1 MNVNYINPF
10 VNSLLNILETMANM
24 TPKTGPLYLMPTKI
38 SEGSVTG
45 FIRMIGEFVEC
56 TMAISF
62 TREAMLAIASKML
75 GEEITELDDEITN
88 LAGEITN
95 MVTGG
100 AKKELWKEG
109 FNFEMSQP
117 EFHLDDWFEPKHIQG
132 EKVVVIPFESAEGT
146 FTLEVC
152 MRDTRKK
159 AELSYST

>member
-10 VNSLLNILETMANM
+10 INSLLNVLGTMASM
-24 TPKTGPLYLMPTKI
+24 SPTAGSLYLKPTKV

-45 FIRMIGEFVEC
+45 FICMTGESVEC

-62 TREAMLAIASKML
+62 TREAMLGIASKML

-100 AKKELWKEG
+100 AKKELWQEG
-109 FNFEMSQP
+109 FNFDLTQP
-117 EFHLDDWFEPKHIQG
+117 EFHLDDWFEPDHIADQQ
-132 EKVVVIPFESAEGT
+132 VIVIPFESAEGS

-159 AELSYST
+159 AELTFSA